1 MNDRLYFNAEL
12 ENKIS
17 FLLIKNLIV
26 STIVIVGILLRIYS
40 DKLKHTSLL
49 FTCLIPKDLIKDFQA
64 INEKMASTVF
74 NWRHLAVC
82 ELNRTLFKPFATR
95 HR

>member
-49 FTCLIPKDLIKDFQA
+49 FTCISLK

-74 NWRHLAVC
+74 SWRHLGH
-82 ELNRTLFKPFATR
+82 L
-95 HR
+95 

>member
-26 STIVIVGILLRIYS
+26 STIVIVGILLR
-40 DKLKHTSLL
+40 L
-49 FTCLIPKDLIKDFQA
+49 
-64 INEKMASTVF
+64 
-74 NWRHLAVC
+74 
-82 ELNRTLFKPFATR
+82 
-95 HR
+95 